1 MHPLDQTETSL
12 APNAVA
18 TRLARYLGAELTAAV
33 VAERPRDQDL
43 GLAATLLTAMRA
55 ALATYLPR
63 RLVTHQLAATDAAP
77 WLEWVAGALLYA
89 DVSGST
95 ALAEHLTAL
104 GREGTE
110 VVTATLTS
118 YFGPM
123 IRLIEQAGGDLLT
136 FGGDAL
142 LVLFAGADPA
152 RTATTTALALLRELA
167 DFGCEV
173 PGLSRFPLTMHIGVE
188 AGPVALVS
196 AGHPQA
202 LRYSAMGYAVHA
214 VARAESYGGKG
225 ELVLGPRAWAAL
237 AAEVSGSSV
246 VAAPDFRRVWA
257 VRGTAP
263 PTPPLQHASPF
274 QINSL
279 PTLDLL
285 AHQLDRLSPYL
296 PADLLARI
304 VADPNQPRVE
314 ADLRPVTVLFA
325 QIVGLDPVLEAHP
338 PAEAAAT
345 IDALFR
351 PLYAAVAQFGGF
363 VNKLD
368 LAEEGEKL
376 MAVFGA
382 PVAHEDHAE
391 RAARAALL
399 MLAALQAQPQ
409 APHGKLQLRIGLNT
423 GNVFAGNVGSVA
435 RKEYTVMG
443 DAVNVAARIM
453 TAAAWG
459 EIRCATAT
467 AQLVRHALTCD
478 DHRSVVVKG
487 KREPLELLRLT
498 GEREGAA
505 TTSAPTAP
513 LIGRA
518 DELAWLRDQLNGT
531 ATGHG
536 RAIRVA
542 GEAGLGKSRLA
553 AALLAEA
560 RTAGARVVSMRC
572 LAYNRAT
579 PYVPWGAILRDLCGI
594 GASDD
599 QPARARKLAAAL
611 TAAGESAADWL
622 ALLADLA
629 QLDAEP
635 NLIVRAL
642 DPSQRQTRRFE
653 LMLALLRAATWN
665 RPAPVDAKDE
675 QRRTLVVLLCDNLH
689 WADQVSLDLWQYV
702 AGHCGADP
710 LLLIGLHRGP
720 LAWSSGSQGDEA
732 ALLQLAPLTPEASA
746 RLITALAGPIEL
758 STELR
763 ARLVT
768 RAAGNPLFLEELL
781 RAVQQAPAALDALPD
796 SLSGLLLARIDQL
809 DEPSRALLRVAS
821 VVGQRFPVGIVQ
833 AIQGSDFATLV
844 RRLVQLDAAELTV
857 TEREHPERVHLFRH
871 AMLQE
876 VAYQSLLYARRRELH
891 RQIAEHLETRHA
903 DELTQA
909 KTQYAAVLAQSG
921 RNGMLPSRA
930 THAGGSTTY
939 LLAHHYRLSDCP
951 KRAVPYL
958 LLAGHSARDD
968 YANDQ
973 ALQYYRWALETL
985 GQQPTD
991 PRVWAAR
998 EALGAVLCM
1007 LGRYEEAQAEY
1018 ALLLQTDR
1026 AVLPVAIVAE
1036 VLRSWGNALEKQ
1048 SCYNEALSK
1057 LREAEALGLAHSDAL
1072 PPLLLAAIYADIGQ
1086 VLRRL
1091 GAFDQALASCQIGLA
1106 QIRNDQRSAE
1116 DERIEADLQQLMG
1129 TLYAIRGDYATARLH
1144 FTKALTVQT
1153 AIDDLY
1159 GAARS
1164 HNNLGYLAQFQS
1176 DYAQAVYHYGEAE
1189 ALARKISAKYVLS
1202 SVVLN
1207 AAYGYYQLDRYAEA
1221 TTACR
1226 AALALCE
1233 EMGDRDGIAKAY
1245 DTLGG
1250 IAYNQGDYSEAQR
1263 CHELALALHR
1273 EQEATCEAGNT
1284 LVLLSLAQTA
1294 QGHPGEARVLAEQAL
1309 VIAQASQVPQL
1320 EAEALNALA
1329 EAALVAAT
1337 HAERPAQPAL
1347 LDQAAAAA
1355 HAAEACAAR
1364 IGSKLDQGIAL
1375 RLQGEIAAQRGAP
1388 FAAPFAAALALLSA
1402 ISSTFE
1408 VARTEAR
1415 LGAALAAA
1423 NEPTAQAYQS
1433 RAEETLRK
1441 IGASGEL
1448 RRMGH

>member
-1 MHPLDQTETSL
+1 MPSLDQTETSL

-43 GLAATLLTAMRA
+43 GLAATLLTDMRA

-63 RLVTHQLAATDAAP
+63 RLVAHQLAATDAAP

-152 RTATTTALALLRELA
+152 RAATTTALALLRELA

-237 AAEVSGSSV
+237 AAELNGSSV

-257 VRGTAP
+257 LRGTAP
-263 PTPPLQHASPF
+263 PPPPLTHASPL

-285 AHQLDRLSPYL
+285 AQQLDRLSPYL

-399 MLAALQAQPQ
+399 MLAALQA
-409 APHGKLQLRIGLNT
+409 PHGNLHLRIGLNS
-423 GNVFAGNVGSVA
+423 GNVFAGNVGTVA

-467 AQLVRHALTCD
+467 AQLVSHALTCD
-478 DHRSVVVKG
+478 DRRSVVVKG

-498 GEREGAA
+498 GEREGEA

-518 DELAWLRDQLNGT
+518 DELAWLRDQLNGS

-536 RAIRVA
+536 RAVRVM

-553 AALLAEA
+553 TALLAEA
-560 RTAGARVVSMRC
+560 NAAGARVVAVRC

-579 PYVPWGAILRDLCGI
+579 PYVPWGAVLRDLCGI

-629 QLDAEP
+629 QFDAEP

-653 LMLALLRAATWN
+653 LMLALLRAATWHG
-665 RPAPVDAKDE
+665 PAPVDPNHE
-675 QRRTLVVLLCDNLH
+675 QQRTLVLLCDNLH

-702 AGHCGADP
+702 AGHCGSDP
-710 LLLIGLHRGP
+710 LLLLGLHRGP
-720 LAWSSGSQGDEA
+720 LAWGSGPQGDEA
-732 ALLQLAPLTPEASA
+732 ARLQLEPLTPEASA
-746 RLITALAGPIEL
+746 RLVSVLAGPTVLSAEL
-758 STELR
+758 Q

-809 DEPSRALLRVAS
+809 DEPSRALLRVAA
-821 VVGQRFPVGIVQ
+821 VVGQRFPVRIVQ
-833 AIQGSDFATLV
+833 AIQGSDCATLV
-844 RRLVQLDAAELTV
+844 RRLVRLDAAELTV

-876 VAYQSLLYARRRELH
+876 VAYQSLLYARRRALH
-891 RQIAEHLETRHA
+891 RQIAEYLETQHA
-903 DELTQA
+903 DELTQT
-909 KTQYAAVLAQSG
+909 KTQYATALAQNG
-921 RNGMLPSRA
+921 RNGTRPSRA
-930 THAGGSTTY
+930 THTGGSTTY

-951 KRAVPYL
+951 ERAVPYL

-973 ALQYYRWALETL
+973 ALQHYRWALETL
-985 GQQPTD
+985 GDQPTD
-991 PRVWAAR
+991 PRVWEAR

-1026 AVLPVAIVAE
+1026 AVLPVAVVAE

-1048 SCYNEALSK
+1048 SCYSEALSK
-1057 LREAEALGLAHSDAL
+1057 LREAEALGLAHLAAL

-1091 GAFDQALASCQIGLA
+1091 GAFDQALASCQTGLA
-1106 QIRNDQRSAE
+1106 QIRSDQRSTE

-1153 AIDDLY
+1153 TIDDLY

-1245 DTLGG
+1245 DALGG

-1273 EQEATCEAGNT
+1273 EQEATYEAGNT
-1284 LVLLSLAQTA
+1284 LVLLALAQTA
-1294 QGHPGEARVLAEQAL
+1294 QGQPDEARGLAEQAL
-1309 VIAQASQVPQL
+1309 VIAQAGQVPQL

-1415 LGAALAAA
+1415 LGAALAAV
-1423 NEPTAQAYQS
+1423 NEPTAQVYQS
-1433 RAEETLRK
+1433 RAEATLRK